1 MTNNFKIC
9 CNPERMVNMSE
20 HKKVRK
26 ILSGLLSVAM
36 MSIPLANF
44 PVSADENTA
53 ITYVYDNYTVV
64 YDVTN
69 SWGNTE
75 IVSMTITNT
84 SSSTIEDWMLYFT
97 PNGNIQYVNN
107 AIQVTDSDNGVTY
120 FKNAGYNADISV
132 GDSVTFSYAIDN
144 CSAVPTDY
152 EFVQS
157 RENVPTNDYSVSL
170 NVNETWGTNFN
181 GEIVITNLTDEPIE
195 AWELV
200 VDTNFTITA
209 ITNSWAAT
217 VTELEPY
224 SYKLKG
230 TYTSYIPANSSVSLG
245 FTGIMDGTPQISDYS
260 MTAIYADLNA
270 FDIVLQCN
278 KKKISTEATDT
289 TVYFYAETDLEVSEL
304 QLVDSATNQVV
315 ATMYDD
321 GKYSLHGDD
330 MPYDGVYSCKMS
342 IDNSEST
349 YLSYYAKCTI
359 TNSISNYTGIKVY
372 VPLTTTD
379 FNEMSAVDTAISNLY
394 SQTEYNSMTTEQKQ
408 TTVLQL
414 LKTLATSGTA
424 TYPYSLMYENSIIFN
439 GNNLY
444 TFTYKCGVLG
454 TARIEDFND
463 TENRVEKR
471 NNETNTIDLQSE
483 ELDNESNDVNLQINT
498 AKTNGITLDTDGLLG
513 SIYIMYAFDD
523 TTSWRY
529 PYYTQMEERWSEA
542 GLDVTLDTEVTV
554 DDFKHLD
561 SVDIAVFSMHGDY
574 YSTDNPVLVT
584 YESFSSE
591 KDALYAEDL
600 ACGNI
605 TKAYEHY
612 ALFPSFFTDNY
623 TSEGLNDTI
632 IFSESCCFYGEDDDV
647 CYSMSEALIDSGAS
661 TVIGFHNSVLASY
674 SRNIMKKV
682 VDELIAGSTTGEAL
696 DIAKSIYGDDDNNS
710 SAISPAYPMIDGNTS
725 KMLHSDGISNGGFD
739 EASTPIY
746 WKNEGD
752 TRAIKR
758 LGTFRPTSGSRMGY
772 ISTGIGSK
780 EIDYMN
786 ATEGSVISQTFKVPE
801 NATTLSFK
809 YNIISEEPLEWLG
822 TQYDDTFKALLYNTN
837 GTEVTE
843 LAYESIKNSSPDRW
857 TLVPDLDFEGGDDT
871 TYTLGWQTVSYD
883 VSDYAGTYV
892 TLRFCIY
899 DAGDSIYDSIAL
911 IDEVKVA

>member
-1 MTNNFKIC
+1 MLKL
-9 CNPERMVNMSE
+9 
-20 HKKVRK
+20 KKMFSAFV
-26 ILSGLLSVAM
+26 GVAM
-36 MSIPLANF
+36 AANVF
-44 PVSADENTA
+44 MTMPFSAFADEETNH
-53 ITYVYDNYTVV
+53 TYTYDDYEVS
-64 YDVTN
+64 YAVTN

-75 IVSMTITNT
+75 VVSVTLTNT
-84 SSSTIEDWMLYFT
+84 GDETIENWMLYFA
-97 PNGNIQYVNN
+97 PNGDIQYVNN
-107 AIQVTDSDNGVTY
+107 AVQITDSDNSVTY

-132 GDSVTFSYAIDN
+132 GDSVTFSYAVNN

-157 RENVPTNDYSVSL
+157 RESVSTSDYSVSL

-245 FTGIMDGTPQISDYS
+245 FTGIMNGSPQISDYS

-270 FDIVLQCN
+270 FDIVLQCT

-289 TVYFYAETDLEVSEL
+289 TVYFYAETDLEVAQL

-342 IDNSEST
+342 IDNSESA
-349 YLSYYAKCTI
+349 YLSYYAKCVT

-372 VPLTTTD
+372 VPLTMTD
-379 FNEMSAVDTAISNLY
+379 FNDMSAVDTALSDLY
-394 SQTEYNSMTTEQKQ
+394 SQTEYDSMTTEQKQ
-408 TTVLQL
+408 TAVLQL
-414 LKTLATSGTA
+414 LTTLATSGTEA
-424 TYPYSLMYENSIIFN
+424 YPYSLIYENSIIFN

-463 TENRVEKR
+463 TENGVEER
-471 NNETNTIDLQSE
+471 NDETNTIDLQSE
-483 ELDNESNDVNLQINT
+483 ELDNESNVVDLQIDT
-498 AKTNGITLDTDGLLG
+498 ATTNGITLDTDDLLG

-529 PYYTQMEERWSEA
+529 PYYTQMKERWSEA

-561 SVDIAVFSMHGDY
+561 SMDIAVFSMHGDY

-600 ACGNI
+600 ACGDI
-605 TKAYEHY
+605 TKAYGYY

-623 TSEGLNDTI
+623 TSEGLSDTI

-661 TVIGFHNSVLASY
+661 TVIGFHNSVLAVY
-674 SRNIMKKV
+674 SRQVMEKV
-682 VDELIAGSTTGEAL
+682 VDELISGSTTGQAL
-696 DIAKSIYGDDDNNS
+696 DVAKSTYGDVDRTESN
-710 SAISPAYPMIDGNTS
+710 AAYPIIDGNTS
-725 KMLHSDGISNGGFD
+725 KLLRAEGISNGGF
-739 EASTPIY
+739 ENGSTPLL
-746 WKNEGD
+746 WNCDGD
-752 TRAIKR
+752 TRVLRR
-758 LGTFRPTSGSRMGY
+758 LGEFRPTSGSRMGY
-772 ISTGIGSK
+772 ISTGLGAN
-780 EIDYMN
+780 EFDYLN

-809 YNIISEEPLEWLG
+809 YNIISEEPHEWLG

-843 LAYESIKNSSPDRW
+843 LACESIKNSSLDKW
-857 TLVPDLDFEGGDDT
+857 TLVPNLDFEGGDDT
-871 TYTLGWQTVSYD
+871 TYTMGWQTVSFD
-883 VSDYAGTYV
+883 ISQYAGTYV